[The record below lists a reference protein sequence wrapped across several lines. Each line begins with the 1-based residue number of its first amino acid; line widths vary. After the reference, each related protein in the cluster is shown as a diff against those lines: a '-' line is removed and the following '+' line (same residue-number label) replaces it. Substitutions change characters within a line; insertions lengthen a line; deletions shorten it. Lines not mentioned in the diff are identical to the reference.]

1 MLKAS
6 AKRVLWRWM
15 YAKLANGIE
24 LDALMQLLAADREEA
39 VQEEVERER
48 AEDHLRRS
56 ILAREEE
63 RLAAAAVAAAMPA
76 ARAAQEI
83 QDLWDS
89 VKAQMDRSVD
99 EFIQDEVAA
108 GGGDEELKEESVGGK
123 LSRYY

>member
-63 RLAAAAVAAAMPA
+63 RLAAAAVAAVMPA

-123 LSRYY
+123 LSRY

>member
-48 AEDHLRRS
+48 AEEHLRRS

-83 QDLWDS
+83 QDMWDS

-99 EFIQDEVAA
+99 EFIQDEAAA
-108 GGGDEELKEESVGGK
+108 GGGDEELKEESVRGE
-123 LSRYY
+123 LSRY

>member
-1 MLKAS
+1 VLKAS

-24 LDALMQLLAADREEA
+24 LDTLTQLLAADREEA
-39 VQEEVERER
+39 VQAEVERER
-48 AEDHLRRS
+48 AEDNLRRS
-56 ILAREEE
+56 TLAREDE
-63 RLAAAAVAAAMPA
+63 RLAAAAVAAVMPA
-76 ARAAQEI
+76 ARAEQEI

-123 LSRYY
+123 LSRY

>member
-15 YAKLANGIE
+15 YTQLANGIE
-24 LDALMQLLAADREEA
+24 LDVLTQLLAADREEA

-48 AEDHLRRS
+48 AEDLLRRGT
-56 ILAREEE
+56 LAREDE
-63 RLAAAAVAAAMPA
+63 RLAAAAVAVVMPA

-89 VKAQMDRSVD
+89 VKAQLDRSVD

-123 LSRYY
+123 LSRY

>member
-1 MLKAS
+1 VLKAS

-15 YAKLANGIE
+15 YTQLANGIE
-24 LDALMQLLAADREEA
+24 LDVLTQLLAADREEA

-48 AEDHLRRS
+48 AEDLLRRGT
-56 ILAREEE
+56 LAREDE
-63 RLAAAAVAAAMPA
+63 RLAAAAVAVVMPA

-89 VKAQMDRSVD
+89 VKAQLDRSVD

-123 LSRYY
+123 LSRY